1 VTLTVGD
8 VQERAKELRHL
19 AESDEPLAHLL
30 GCLDLASD
38 LLKETGA
45 DASALVIEM
54 HRAELVAGREWPG
67 ERIRDPFPPELE
79 AVA

>member
-1 VTLTVGD
+1 VLTVGD
-8 VQERAKELRHL
+8 VQRRANELRHL
-19 AESDEPLAHLL
+19 AESDAPLAHLL
-30 GCLDLASD
+30 GCLDLAAD

-45 DASALVIEM
+45 DASALVIES

-67 ERIRDPFPPELE
+67 ERIRDPFPPDLE